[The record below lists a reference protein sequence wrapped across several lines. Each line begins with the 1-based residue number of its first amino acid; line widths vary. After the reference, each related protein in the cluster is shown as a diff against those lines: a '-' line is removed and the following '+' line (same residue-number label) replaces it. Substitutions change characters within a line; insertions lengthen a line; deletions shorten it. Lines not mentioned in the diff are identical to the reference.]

1 MSKRILKI
9 NLPRKYIYVYII
21 NFFAYQITKRSHP
34 KKITVL
40 ADMSAKA
47 LSPPPQGIL
56 TGRAHEKKCD
66 FFSSCIK
73 VYV

>member
-47 LSPPPQGIL
+47 LSPPPPP
-56 TGRAHEKKCD
+56 RK
-66 FFSSCIK
+66 
-73 VYV
+73 